1 MDKNYFIGKKR
12 NISLNT
18 SLTSPLNN
26 INDDLSN
33 STQNSNL
40 NQGSNFEYENKL
52 YNEGIILKEHTHWIN
67 LIVILKSQPKHNL
80 ISASA
85 DGLIIVYD
93 NYPNYKPTLKI
104 KLFGESG
111 VTYLLELNNGSIIA
125 CSFGAIRQIL
135 LTYNE
140 TNNEFIYE
148 IINYYAIC
156 TSYISKCIELK
167 NENLVFISQQN
178 NIFILEKEKKKDN
191 DNKNKIIDMFIN
203 KSPIN
208 LLKYEICIN
217 ILELKDNLI
226 ISGSITDP
234 KYNLVEKN
242 SNKINI
248 NCINFY
254 DNNFK
259 TIKKIKK
266 IYCTKS
272 QNNIVKINDKYVIV
286 GVEICVNELNWNNNK
301 GIAIINYNNF
311 EIISF
316 YETSNQISSILY
328 YENNLYI
335 GDIKGYVEKNQF
347 DGNEILS
354 LKRKRIH
361 FYNINSIACEYVYDK
376 QLNKKLFLI
385 ITGSNDRTIKIL
397 SYFND

>member
-1 MDKNYFIGKKR
+1 MDKNQFIGKKR
-12 NISLNT
+12 NISSNA
-18 SLTSPLNN
+18 SLTSPINN
-26 INDDLSN
+26 INDDSSN

-40 NQGSNFEYENKL
+40 SQSSNLEYENKL

-67 LIVILKSQPKHNL
+67 LITILKSQPKHNL

-93 NYPNYKPTLKI
+93 NYPNYKPMLKM

-125 CSFGAIRQIL
+125 CSFGAIKQIL

-140 TNNEFIYE
+140 TSNEFIYE

-178 NIFILEKEKKKDN
+178 NIIILEKVKNNEN
-191 DNKNKIIDMFIN
+191 NSKNKIRDMFIN

-234 KYNLVEKN
+234 KYNLIEKN

-254 DNNFK
+254 NNNFK
-259 TIKKIKK
+259 TIQKIKQ

-286 GVEICVNELNWNNNK
+286 GVEMCVNELNWNNNT

-311 EIISF
+311 EIIAF
-316 YETSNQISSILY
+316 YETPNQISSILY

-335 GDIKGYVEKNQF
+335 GDNKGYVEKNQF

-354 LKRKRIH
+354 LKSKRIH

-376 QLNKKLFLI
+376 QLNKKLFLV
-385 ITGSNDRTIKIL
+385 ITGCNDRTIKIL